1 MSERLPMGKT
11 VNCSELLECGVKDC
25 VCFGKESYCWS
36 EAGTFSISPT
46 CKRFTE
52 GNSCRS
58 CKAYKKSAPNELQEM
73 GLALNAMADALNV
86 KANIAI
92 SVARGDLSH
101 KIHISSKND
110 SFGNAIKDMM
120 TGLNHLIRQ
129 VNEAVLQID
138 AGAAQVSDSSQSVSQ
153 GATEQA
159 SSLEEVTSSMVQI
172 SSQTRANA
180 ENAYQANLLSVKTR
194 ELAEEG
200 MKEMAN
206 MILAMKDISEASQS
220 IARIIKIIDE
230 IAFQINLLS
239 LNAAVEAARAGR
251 YGKGFAVV
259 AEEVR
264 NLAGRSAKSAKET
277 TELIENAF
285 KKVKKGNDIADRTEQ
300 ALSKIVESV
309 NKAADLIGEIA
320 ASSNEQ
326 SQAVAQVNQGI
337 GQIDQVTQ
345 QNAAN
350 AQETASTAEE
360 LSAQAS
366 QLSQILEQFKLNDND
381 QPRKVNIPEY
391 KTLSRVS
398 REKYQ
403 SESADSSANEKSA
416 DLPKQNGNGKT
427 VRPEDVICFNDKEF
441 EDF

>member
-1 MSERLPMGKT
+1 
-11 VNCSELLECGVKDC
+11 
-25 VCFGKESYCWS
+25 
-36 EAGTFSISPT
+36 
-46 CKRFTE
+46 
-52 GNSCRS
+52 
-58 CKAYKKSAPNELQEM
+58 
-73 GLALNAMADALNV
+73 
-86 KANIAI
+86 
-92 SVARGDLSH
+92 
-101 KIHISSKND
+101 
-110 SFGNAIKDMM
+110 
-120 TGLNHLIRQ
+120 
-129 VNEAVLQID
+129 
-138 AGAAQVSDSSQSVSQ
+138 
-153 GATEQA
+153 
-159 SSLEEVTSSMVQI
+159 
-172 SSQTRANA
+172 
-180 ENAYQANLLSVKTR
+180 
-194 ELAEEG
+194 
-200 MKEMAN
+200 MAN
-206 MILAMKDISEASQS
+206 MILAMKDINEASQS
-220 IARIIKIIDE
+220 IARIMKIIDE

-285 KKVKKGNDIADRTEQ
+285 KKVKKGNDIADRTER

-326 SQAVAQVNQGI
+326 SQALAQVNQGI

-350 AQETASTAEE
+350 AQQTASTAEE

-366 QLSQILEQFKLNDND
+366 RLHQILEQFKLNNTD
-381 QPRKVNIPEY
+381 QPQKVNIQEY
-391 KTLSRVS
+391 KNLSRVS
-398 REKYQ
+398 RDKYQ
-403 SESADSSANEKSA
+403 PESADSSANEKSA
-416 DLPKQNGNGKT
+416 DLQKQNEEGKM